1 MAACS
6 GRRWV
11 SGVNAMMRRLPGRK
25 FLQPRWADSF
35 AVECSRRLT
44 AVRNDEGAAIVE
56 FILSAII
63 LISLVF
69 GIIALSM
76 AMYSLHFVSYAAREG
91 TRYAIVRGSSCP
103 GILPGCPAPGSGVD
117 VQTYL
122 RGLTYP
128 GINTNKMTVTTT
140 WSGGGTACT
149 PSSAPCDNP
158 GNLVHVTVS
167 YRFPLNI
174 PYLPSQTLT
183 MTSTSEMVISQ

>member
-1 MAACS
+1 MV
-6 GRRWV
+6 R
-11 SGVNAMMRRLPGRK
+11 PFPYRK
-25 FLQPRWADSF
+25 SLQPRWAYRLG
-35 AVECSRRLT
+35 VECSRRLT
-44 AVRNDEGAAIVE
+44 TARNDEGAAIVE

-63 LISLVF
+63 LISVVF
-69 GIIALSM
+69 GIIALCM

-91 TRYAIVRGSSCP
+91 TRFASVRGSSCP
-103 GILPGCPAPGSGVD
+103 GILPGCPTPGTGVD
-117 VQTYL
+117 VQSYL
-122 RGLTYP
+122 RCQTYIGPCSKFP
-128 GINTNKMTVTTT
+128 GIDPAKLTVTTT

-149 PSSAPCDNP
+149 PTSTPCDNP